1 MQQSASSAGSLRKH
15 IALPAYVTVR
25 SGDFPRYCR
34 LCLPSAGPELGRGG
48 SGLALVYHADFC
60 TTCISFNK
68 CISDSI
74 IPFHGFLLLTKSS
87 LNQMSIN
94 KNVEKQEKPAAMTL
108 VILCVLVT
116 CKFSQ
121 PSFLQVEKEMAT
133 HSRMEEPGGLLSIG
147 LHRVRHD

>member
-1 MQQSASSAGSLRKH
+1 M
-15 IALPAYVTVR
+15 
-25 SGDFPRYCR
+25 
-34 LCLPSAGPELGRGG
+34 PSAGPELGRGG

-147 LHRVRHD
+147 LHRVGHD